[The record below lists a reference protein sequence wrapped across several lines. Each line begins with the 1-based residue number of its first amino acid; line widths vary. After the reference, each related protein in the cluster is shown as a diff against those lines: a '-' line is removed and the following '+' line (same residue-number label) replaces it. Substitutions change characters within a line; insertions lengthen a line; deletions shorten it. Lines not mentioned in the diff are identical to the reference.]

1 MNSKTAS
8 AKCWPVVVGVTLLVS
23 ALADLAGSTQVVVG
37 GKKDESQVKF
47 TASATKPD
55 KDGRQKVTITMD
67 INSGFYA
74 YANPV
79 NNEDLEP
86 AQTVVKIAGAQK
98 LDEMK
103 VDYPQGKKKMTGEL
117 SYNIYEGKFDITATV
132 KRAAGDTG
140 PLDVTV
146 KFSVCNVKG
155 FCLPPEQVKL
165 QVK

>member
-1 MNSKTAS
+1 MNSKTTGGARM
-8 AKCWPVVVGVTLLVS
+8 V
-23 ALADLAGSTQVVVG
+23 ALAGISVALGALALALPSSAVVAG

-47 TASATKPD
+47 SASATKPD

-67 INSGFYA
+67 INSGYYA

-86 AQTVVKIAGAQK
+86 AQTVVKIAGAKK
-98 LDEMK
+98 LEEVK
-103 VDYPQGKKKMTGEL
+103 VDYPQGKKKLTGDL
-117 SYNIYEGKFDITATV
+117 SYNTYEGKVEITANV
-132 KRAAGDTG
+132 KRAAGDTE

>member
-1 MNSKTAS
+1 MNSKTTGAPRMVKLMGMS
-8 AKCWPVVVGVTLLVS
+8 LSLC
-23 ALADLAGSTQVVVG
+23 ALALVLPSAAVVAQ

-47 TASATKPD
+47 TASASKPD

-98 LDEMK
+98 LDDVK

-117 SYNIYEGKFDITATV
+117 SYNIYEGKFDITASV

>member
-1 MNSKTAS
+1 MNCKVSS
-8 AKCWPVVVGVTLLVS
+8 AKSWPMVVGIIVLVS
-23 ALADLAGSTQVVVG
+23 AMAILVNSTPLIAGGQ
-37 GKKDESQVKF
+37 KDESQVKF
-47 TASATKPD
+47 AASATKPD
-55 KDGRQKVTITMD
+55 KDGRQKVTITMN

-86 AQTVVKIAGAQK
+86 AQTVVKIAGAKK
-98 LDEMK
+98 LEEVK

-117 SYNIYEGKFDITATV
+117 SYLTYEGKVEITATV
-132 KRAAGDTG
+132 KRAAGDTD

>member
-1 MNSKTAS
+1 MNSTTKRVPRMVKLIGLS
-8 AKCWPVVVGVTLLVS
+8 LSLC
-23 ALADLAGSTQVVVG
+23 ALALALPRAAVLAQ

-98 LDEMK
+98 LDDVK

-117 SYNIYEGKFDITATV
+117 SYSIYEGKFDITATV

>member
-1 MNSKTAS
+1 MNSTTKRVPRMVKLIGFS
-8 AKCWPVVVGVTLLVS
+8 LSLC
-23 ALADLAGSTQVVVG
+23 ALALAWPSATVVAQA
-37 GKKDESQVKF
+37 KKDESQVKF
-47 TASATKPD
+47 TASASKPD